1 MVRKIHTIDVKVWIG
16 SDVSEFHAFP
26 DFTLEVS
33 RVLSQRQDPSLFLRH
48 KRLPHDSLRR
58 SDNHLFQTGKEG
70 CALFSHLLIDSF
82 YILFSTLKD
91 RRGPYTH
98 RIGAGMG
105 RAIVGGNGSLN
116 AREFHESVNGFVYPE
131 LSGLV
136 TKNNFSML

>member
-1 MVRKIHTIDVKVWIG
+1 MIACAAVTIICFRQVRKDMFCSLTSQLIH
-16 SDVSEFHAFP
+16 
-26 DFTLEVS
+26 FT
-33 RVLSQRQDPSLFLRH
+33 FL
-48 KRLPHDSLRR
+48 
-58 SDNHLFQTGKEG
+58 
-70 CALFSHLLIDSF
+70 
-82 YILFSTLKD
+82 TLKD

-136 TKNNFSML
+136 TKNNFSMFPCKRK